1 MTSIELQT
9 RVRDALTEALSVP
22 VVKYVQ
28 EYKGR
33 SSRPFVV
40 YQEISNVPAL
50 HADGREMGFRS
61 TFQIS
66 IGTADDEYGELE
78 AKVEAAMTSL
88 GFMRKDAHDIHDGIY
103 FRVIRF
109 VIVCGK

>member
-1 MTSIELQT
+1 MTSIELQK
-9 RVRDALTEALSVP
+9 RVKDTLTEALSVT

-33 SSRPFVV
+33 NGRPFVV

-50 HADGREMGFRS
+50 HADGSEMGFRS

-78 AKVEAAMTSL
+78 TKVEAAMTSL
-88 GFMRKDAHDIHDGIY
+88 GFMRKDARDIHDGVY

>member
-22 VVKYVQ
+22 VVKYVR

-40 YQEISNVPAL
+40 Y
-50 HADGREMGFRS
+50 
-61 TFQIS
+61 TFQVS
-66 IGTADDEYGELE
+66 IGTVDDEYGELE

-88 GFMRKDAHDIHDGIY
+88 GFMRKDAHDIHDGVY
-103 FRVIRF
+103 LRVIRF

>member
-33 SSRPFVV
+33 NSRPFVV
-40 YQEISNVPAL
+40 YQEISNAPAL

-88 GFMRKDAHDIHDGIY
+88 GFMRKDAHDIHDDIY